1 MHVGHTHSTKADVL
15 GAIKFCLVSLPD
27 SNVLGLAG
35 IPGVIQF
42 FVVLLL
48 LFSYLILTCWVW
60 LMCQVSFISLL
71 LSFPTLTANRFGLAD
86 VPNAI

>member
-1 MHVGHTHSTKADVL
+1 MLD
-15 GAIKFCLVSLPD
+15 AIKFSLVFLPD
-27 SNVLGLAG
+27 SNELGLAG

-42 FVVLLL
+42 FVVVLLLL
-48 LFSYLILTCWVW
+48 LFSYLTLTCLVW

-71 LSFPTLTANRFGLAD
+71 LSFPTLTPDRFDLAD